1 VKRGKGLFITFEGIE
16 GSGKST
22 QIEIFCD
29 HLDSEGIDYVRTLE
43 PGGTQIG
50 NEIRKVLL
58 SVEHS
63 GMSSMT
69 ELLLYAASRAQHVA
83 EVIRP
88 SLERGTIVV
97 CDRFSDS
104 TLVYQGFGRGLD
116 KDMISGLNQLC
127 TDGLSPDLTFILDV
141 DVETGLRRNRSANK
155 VDRLELEA
163 IEFHRKVRE
172 GYLSLSSKE
181 QRRIKLIRSDGSI
194 DDIAEEIKVVFT
206 EFIQKE
212 GYVIQ

>member
-1 VKRGKGLFITFEGIE
+1 MRGKGLFITFEGIE

-22 QIEIFCD
+22 QIEKFCD
-29 HLDSEGIDYVRTLE
+29 YLGSEGIDHVRTIE

-63 GMSSMT
+63 GMSPMT
-69 ELLLYAASRAQHVA
+69 ELLLYAASRAQHVS

-88 SLERGTIVV
+88 ALEKGIIVV

-116 KDMISGLNQLC
+116 KDMISELNRLC

-155 VDRLELEA
+155 VDRLELETV
-163 IEFHRKVRE
+163 EFHKKVRK

-181 QRRIKLIRSDGSI
+181 HRRMKLIKSDGEV
-194 DDIAEEIKVVFT
+194 DDIAKDIETVFT
-206 EFIQKE
+206 EFIQEE
-212 GYVIQ
+212 GYVV

>member
-1 VKRGKGLFITFEGIE
+1 LFITLEGIE

-22 QIEIFCD
+22 QIERFCV
-29 HLDSEGIDYVRTLE
+29 HLDSEGVDYVRTIE
-43 PGGTQIG
+43 PGGTSIG

-63 GMSSMT
+63 EMSSMT
-69 ELLLYAASRAQHVA
+69 ELLLYAASRAQHIA

-88 SLERGTIVV
+88 ALEKGLVVV

-116 KDMISGLNQLC
+116 KDMIINLNNIC
-127 TDGLSPDLTFILDV
+127 TDGISPDLTFLLDV

-163 IEFHRKVRE
+163 VEFHEKVRA
-172 GYLSLSSKE
+172 GYLSIAEKE
-181 QRRIKLIRSDGSI
+181 NKRIRLIKSDGNI
-194 DDIAEEIKVVFT
+194 EDIAVEIKTSFG
-206 EFIQKE
+206 EFIKQE
-212 GYVIQ
+212 GYVVQ